1 MMRKTLSLLFA
12 ALLISTASYS
22 APSVSS
28 VSGTITNGSA
38 LTIAGSSFGTGPS
51 DVSFL
56 GGASGNIE
64 SGTTSAVFTGTN
76 WASDTTWADPVYSTT
91 QAHSG
96 SKSIYCN
103 GLEAGEDFNCKF
115 YYSLPNPITSSG
127 TLFLSYWVRITPS
140 SGHAWH
146 QWKINRFSNANTIV
160 DNYNQLIFFSWD
172 NDNGPQL
179 CVDPNV
185 IPYTSVDVSPVAT
198 TSTWQRIDQYIVG
211 GVSAGSYTIT
221 QYIPGVSKT
230 ADTVSPYATFRSG
243 EDWNYI
249 IWQNYLG
256 NDGSG
261 SADIYYDDIYVSAN
275 SRARVEIGD
284 ASTYTACTHFEIQPT
299 TSWASGSIGITCNR
313 GSFGTSDTA
322 YVYVIASDGT
332 YNSTGKAITFGGGS
346 SDTTDPAI
354 AITSPTSS
362 STYSASNASLYL
374 AGTASDNVAV
384 SSVAWS
390 NSAGGSGAAT
400 GTTSWSVA
408 SITLTSGTNIITVT
422 ATDSSGN
429 TAIDTITVTY
439 TPSTPSAGGV
449 VVSGCALSG
458 VKIN

>member
-1 MMRKTLSLLFA
+1 MKRVLSLLLT
-12 ALLISTASYS
+12 ALLIATASHA

-28 VSGTITNGSA
+28 VSGTVTNGSA
-38 LTIAGSSFGTGPS
+38 LTIAGSSFGTGPA
-51 DVSFL
+51 DVSWT
-56 GGASGNIE
+56 GASIEAGTVGN
-64 SGTTSAVFTGTN
+64 AFTATN
-76 WASDTTWADPVYSTT
+76 WASDTDPDWALPMYSTT

-96 SKSIYCN
+96 TKSIYC
-103 GLEAGEDFNCKF
+103 GVTAGDEYNSIFTYDF
-115 YYSLPNPITSSG
+115 PNPITSSG
-127 TLFLSYWVRITPS
+127 TLFLSFWVRITPS
-140 SGHAWH
+140 DGHAWH
-146 QWKINRFSNANTIV
+146 QWKINRFSNAATIV
-160 DNYNQLIFFSWD
+160 DGYNQLIMFSWD
-172 NDNGPQL
+172 NENGTQV

-185 IPYTSVDVSPVAT
+185 IVYSGVEPSPVGV

-221 QYIPGVSKT
+221 QYVPGVSKT
-230 ADTVSPYATFRSG
+230 ADILDPYATFRSG
-243 EDWNYI
+243 ENWNWLI
-249 IWQNYLG
+249 FQNYLG
-256 NDGSG
+256 NTSSG

-284 ASTYTACTHFEIQPT
+284 ASTYTACTHFEIQPS
-299 TSWASGSIGITCNR
+299 TSWSSSSIGITCNR
-313 GSFGTSDTA
+313 GSFGASDTA

-346 SDTTDPAI
+346 SDTTNPSV

-362 STYSASNASLYL
+362 STYSTSNASLYL

-384 SSVAWS
+384 SSVAWT
-390 NSAGGSGAAT
+390 NSAGGSGTAT

-439 TPSTPSAGGV
+439 TPSAPSAGGV
-449 VVSGCALSG
+449 IISGCTLSG
-458 VKIN
+458 VTIN